1 MRIGIDLPADAN
13 PPTADSYLLPLRSL
27 ILAANQILIKRHSLS
42 RRSVKRD
49 RVLVQHQYAVDG
61 VFGPADHIRVMRGEN
76 HLLVVAEQRLGHM
89 RGANLIQSL
98 ARLIRHNRT
107 RLKAQRGRNSQQVP
121 FLGVQFAGL
130 GLGDLL
136 KIKMREKIAAARVTV

>member
-1 MRIGIDLPADAN
+1 M
-13 PPTADSYLLPLRSL
+13 
-27 ILAANQILIKRHSLS
+27 
-42 RRSVKRD
+42 
-49 RVLVQHQYAVDG
+49 LVQHQYAVDG

-107 RLKAQRGRNSQQVP
+107 RLKAQRGRNGQQVP
-121 FLGVQFAGL
+121 FLGIQFAGL
-130 GLGDLL
+130 GLGDLRQ
-136 KIKMREKIAAARVTV
+136 IKMRKQIADARMTF

>member
-1 MRIGIDLPADAN
+1 MRIGIDLTADAN

-89 RGANLIQSL
+89 RGANLINPL
-98 ARLIRHNRT
+98 
-107 RLKAQRGRNSQQVP
+107 
-121 FLGVQFAGL
+121 LGSSATIALGSKLSAAAIASRCRFSSQFAGL
-130 GLGDLL
+130 GLGDLRQ
-136 KIKMREKIAAARVTV
+136 IKMREQIADARMTF